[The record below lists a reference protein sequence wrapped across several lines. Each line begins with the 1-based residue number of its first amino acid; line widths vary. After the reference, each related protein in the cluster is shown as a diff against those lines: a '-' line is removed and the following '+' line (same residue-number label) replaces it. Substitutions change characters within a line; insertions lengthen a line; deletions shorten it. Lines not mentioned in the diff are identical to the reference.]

1 MRRSLVAGNWKM
13 NGTRDG
19 ARALASAVARGVPV
33 TADVAL
39 CPPYPYLAEVAD
51 AVAGSPVI
59 LGGQDVSEHAPG
71 AFTGDVAAEMLA
83 DLGARMVLVG
93 HSERRHGLGE
103 SDARVAAKF
112 RRALDGGLT
121 PVLCVGETLQE
132 REAGRTGDV
141 VARQLDAALGGGA
154 PRAEFVVAYEPVWAI
169 GTGRTAEPA
178 DAQAV
183 HAAIRDRIR
192 ERFGDRPADELR
204 ILYGGSVKPGN
215 AAELLAQPDIDGALV
230 GGASLDAD
238 SFVAIVAA
246 ALDTK

>member
-169 GTGRTAEPA
+169 GTGRVATPDQAEE
-178 DAQAV
+178 V
-183 HAAIRDRIR
+183 HADLRRMLESSYNSEVASSVRIQ
-192 ERFGDRPADELR
+192 
-204 ILYGGSVKPGN
+204 YGGSVKPEN
-215 AAELLAQPDIDGALV
+215 AGELLAQPNIDGALV
-230 GGASLDAD
+230 GGASLQKA
-238 SFVAIVAA
+238 SFLGILAA
-246 ALDTK
+246 ADGS